1 MVYAILAWETSR
13 IASDYDVR
21 GRMNKGVGNAYGVDA
36 CVLNN
41 PFTYRGYY
49 YDAETGFYYLESR
62 YYDPNTGRFINAD
75 GQLNN
80 GLLGKNMYAY
90 CENNPVMYKQSPVF
104 SGSSVT
110 SSSISVGGST
120 SVGPSPGKTITGSFR
135 NGLWF
140 GSGSVTGLYADWNA
154 RVQISLRKGTFKIGV
169 AGKFSLINTSGQVGF
184 GTDDL
189 NISLKAVGDVG
200 TVSGMAGIFIDPRK
214 NTYFIG
220 VEAKATALSGRIG
233 GQLDVF
239 GLQSEVGLAG
249 ELGSI
254 GGRFGIGVR
263 SNAEGKTEFYFGSG
277 FALGVGWDFYIRVR
291 FDELFS

>member
-1 MVYAILAWETSR
+1 MNRLSIVKKITKSLFIVVLTLIIFVIATCCLWPQEVYKEGMDGFHVANSSYDLAMCLLP
-13 IASDYDVR
+13 SD
-21 GRMNKGVGNAYGVDA
+21 N
-36 CVLNN
+36 
-41 PFTYRGYY
+41 FH
-49 YDAETGFYYLESR
+49 
-62 YYDPNTGRFINAD
+62 
-75 GQLNN
+75 
-80 GLLGKNMYAY
+80 
-90 CENNPVMYKQSPVF
+90 
-104 SGSSVT
+104 
-110 SSSISVGGST
+110 
-120 SVGPSPGKTITGSFR
+120 KT
-135 NGLWF
+135 
-140 GSGSVTGLYADWNA
+140 
-154 RVQISLRKGTFKIGV
+154 
-169 AGKFSLINTSGQVGF
+169 
-184 GTDDL
+184 
-189 NISLKAVGDVG
+189 LKAVGDVG
-200 TVSGMAGIFIDPRK
+200 TVSGMAGIFIDPRE